1 MRSFSLIDFVSLFA
15 ALRWT
20 VALVVLALAFGAPLA
35 LGLAMGRIS
44 RFAGLRWTM
53 AACIQ
58 VIQSVPLLGLLFFFY
73 FGMPVF
79 LGIQVPALVAVT
91 IAYTLYTA
99 ASLGEIW
106 RGGLEAVKQA
116 QWEAGACLGLSAWQQ
131 FRHIIAPQALRLSLP
146 PTVGFLVQLIKGTSV
161 AALIGYLEI
170 TRAGQLVSN
179 VTLQPFTVYGVVSL
193 LYVLLCWP
201 ISYASQHLEFRLSRS
216 TRRIP
221 AQAGS

>member
-91 IAYTLYTA
+91 VAYTLYTA
-99 ASLGEIW
+99 AFLGEIW

-146 PTVGFLVQLIKGTSV
+146 PTVGFLVQLIKSTALTSI
-161 AALIGYLEI
+161 IGFEE
-170 TRAGQLVSN
+170 LVRTSN
-179 VTLQPFTVYGVVSL
+179 AINNATFKPFTVYGLVAL
-193 LYVLLCWP
+193 IYFVLCFPLTR
-201 ISYASQHLEFRLSRS
+201 YARALELRAAKR
-216 TRRIP
+216 
-221 AQAGS
+221 

>member
-1 MRSFSLIDFVSLFA
+1 MRSFSLIDFVSLFT

-20 VALVVLALAFGAPLA
+20 VALVVLALLFGAPLA

-53 AACIQ
+53 AALIQ

-79 LGIQVPALVAVT
+79 LGIQVPALLAVT
-91 IAYTLYTA
+91 VAYTLYTA
-99 ASLGEIW
+99 AFLGEIW

-146 PTVGFLVQLIKGTSV
+146 PTVGFLVQLIKGTSLASILGFV
-161 AALIGYLEI
+161 ELA
-170 TRAGQLVSN
+170 RAGQ
-179 VTLQPFTVYGVVSL
+179 VVSAATFQPL
-193 LYVLLCWP
+193 LPYALVAAIYFALCLPLTLW
-201 ISYASQHLEFRLSRS
+201 SRS
-216 TRRIP
+216 LEARLD
-221 AQAGS
+221 GSR

>member
-99 ASLGEIW
+99 AFLGEIW

-146 PTVGFLVQLIKGTSV
+146 PTVGFLVQLIKGTSLASILGFV
-161 AALIGYLEI
+161 ELA
-170 TRAGQLVSN
+170 RAGQ
-179 VTLQPFTVYGVVSL
+179 VVSAATFQPL
-193 LYVLLCWP
+193 L
-201 ISYASQHLEFRLSRS
+201 
-216 TRRIP
+216 T
-221 AQAGS
+221 

>member
-1 MRSFSLIDFVSLFA
+1 MRSFSLIDFVSLVE

-20 VALVVLALAFGAPLA
+20 VALVVLALGFGVPLA

-58 VIQSVPLLGLLFFFY
+58 IIQSVPLLGLLFFFY
-73 FGMPVF
+73 FGMPMF
-79 LGIQVPALVAVT
+79 LGIQVPAIIAVT
-91 IAYTLYTA
+91 VAYTLYTA
-99 ASLGEIW
+99 AFLGEIW

-146 PTVGFLVQLIKGTSV
+146 PTVGFLVQLIKGTSL
-161 AALIGYLEI
+161 ASIIGFVEL
-170 TRAGQLVSN
+170 TRAAQVIN
-179 VTLQPFTVYGVVSL
+179 NAVFRPFTIFALVALVYYLICRPLSAYSKRVENKL
-193 LYVLLCWP
+193 LL
-201 ISYASQHLEFRLSRS
+201 AAR
-216 TRRIP
+216 
-221 AQAGS
+221 